1 MITHFFKNQ
10 LLNIPAAVLFFFPF
24 VMTFFS
30 LGTTKFNAYLL
41 SGWEDGMGTI
51 FAILIFTCLFQG
63 VGWYYWIKKLR
74 SVDDK
79 RLVKRGYQLI
89 GMELMI
95 VAVLSFCCLIDLSP
109 EAKVKAVN
117 YQLSVEERK
126 AKQQAYQNHLKQ
138 LPEDVTLQSLG
149 AYLLTFEAGES
160 FVAYL
165 NLSNEL
171 FEEKLTALK
180 LNPGENEV
188 LNYLYQLDPTMSN
201 DQIHALAF
209 ELHRD
214 SDIGFMSVLTEPFNP
229 EPSFIANP
237 LYGHIIGFETMYF
250 ESLLSLILGDKIDE
264 EVMIPLLEGIIFRL
278 EHAKSIPGL
287 NTGDLEFL
295 ARHQSFYVECLSY
308 LEKDSTLLRGAFKT
322 FRNDNHLYWSDLEP
336 YEEIAHYFSRFSE

>member
-1 MITHFFKNQ
+1 
-10 LLNIPAAVLFFFPF
+10 
-24 VMTFFS
+24 
-30 LGTTKFNAYLL
+30 
-41 SGWEDGMGTI
+41 
-51 FAILIFTCLFQG
+51 
-63 VGWYYWIKKLR
+63 
-74 SVDDK
+74 
-79 RLVKRGYQLI
+79 
-89 GMELMI
+89 
-95 VAVLSFCCLIDLSP
+95 
-109 EAKVKAVN
+109 
-117 YQLSVEERK
+117 
-126 AKQQAYQNHLKQ
+126 
-138 LPEDVTLQSLG
+138 
-149 AYLLTFEAGES
+149 
-160 FVAYL
+160 
-165 NLSNEL
+165 
-171 FEEKLTALK
+171 
-180 LNPGENEV
+180 
-188 LNYLYQLDPTMSN
+188 MSN

-322 FRNDNHLYWSDLEP
+322 FRNENHLYWSDLAP